1 VSGAGLGRRFTSSAA
16 EANVV
21 VARGVAALQRA
32 HSTSERQ
39 AAIKLVDRHLRRST
53 PMSSALLL
61 NLAPS
66 SIALPPSPKAVRVG
80 VAVDVHGRA
89 PTSSNLNL
97 TGEIVQRRALDGVL
111 DGGRHRFE
119 QAAHD
124 DARRRSWLLRR
135 ARVVCRHQAADE
147 PTQHAGALS
156 ALSTAHCK
164 RRSGRRR
171 RRRRRRQRT
180 RQCTSTTTSD

>member
-1 VSGAGLGRRFTSSAA
+1 
-16 EANVV
+16 
-21 VARGVAALQRA
+21 
-32 HSTSERQ
+32 
-39 AAIKLVDRHLRRST
+39 
-53 PMSSALLL
+53 MSSALLL

-124 DARRRSWLLRR
+124 DARRRSWLLLQR
-135 ARVVCRHQAADE
+135 ARVVQT
-147 PTQHAGALS
+147 P
-156 ALSTAHCK
+156 
-164 RRSGRRR
+164 GRRR
-171 RRRRRRQRT
+171 ADAARRRAVGVEHGALQTALWPASSSSSSAKSEAVHDDDERMTCVGSTHRHKCSDTVAPRRVEIAI
-180 RQCTSTTTSD
+180 

>member
-1 VSGAGLGRRFTSSAA
+1 
-16 EANVV
+16 
-21 VARGVAALQRA
+21 
-32 HSTSERQ
+32 
-39 AAIKLVDRHLRRST
+39 
-53 PMSSALLL
+53 MSSALLL

-66 SIALPPSPKAVRVG
+66 SIALPPSPKAVRVS

-89 PTSSNLNL
+89 PTSSKLNL

-124 DARRRSWLLRR
+124 DARRRLRR

-147 PTQHAGALS
+147 PTQHAGALA

-171 RRRRRRQRT
+171 RRRRREAVHDDDERLT
-180 RQCTSTTTSD
+180 CVDSTHRHKCSDTVAPRRVEIAI

>member
-1 VSGAGLGRRFTSSAA
+1 MAALHQLAKLGRRSECRCRTRRPSAA
-16 EANVV
+16 
-21 VARGVAALQRA
+21 RA
-32 HSTSERQ
+32 WRTATCTLDERQ

-124 DARRRSWLLRR
+124 DARRRSSCCCDVLEW
-135 ARVVCRHQAADE
+135 CRHQAADE

-171 RRRRRRQRT
+171 RRRRRQRA
-180 RQCTSTTTSD
+180 RQCTTTTSD

>member
-1 VSGAGLGRRFTSSAA
+1 
-16 EANVV
+16 
-21 VARGVAALQRA
+21 
-32 HSTSERQ
+32 
-39 AAIKLVDRHLRRST
+39 
-53 PMSSALLL
+53 MSSALLL

-124 DARRRSWLLRR
+124 DARRRRSCWCDVLEW
-135 ARVVCRHQAADE
+135 CRHQAADE

-171 RRRRRRQRT
+171 RRRRRQRA
-180 RQCTSTTTSD
+180 RQCTTTTSD

>member
-1 VSGAGLGRRFTSSAA
+1 
-16 EANVV
+16 
-21 VARGVAALQRA
+21 
-32 HSTSERQ
+32 
-39 AAIKLVDRHLRRST
+39 
-53 PMSSALLL
+53 MSSALLL

-135 ARVVCRHQAADE
+135 ARVGCTHQAADE

-171 RRRRRRQRT
+171 RRRRRREAVHDDDERLT
-180 RQCTSTTTSD
+180 CVGSTHRHKCSDTVAPRRVEIAI

>member
-1 VSGAGLGRRFTSSAA
+1 
-16 EANVV
+16 
-21 VARGVAALQRA
+21 
-32 HSTSERQ
+32 
-39 AAIKLVDRHLRRST
+39 
-53 PMSSALLL
+53 MSSALLL

-89 PTSSNLNL
+89 PISSTLNL

-124 DARRRSWLLRR
+124 DARRRSCCCDVLARVVQTPGRRRADAARRRAVGVEHGALQTALWPASSSSSSAKNEAVHDDDERLTCVGSTQAHVQRLRR
-135 ARVVCRHQAADE
+135 AGVEIAI
-147 PTQHAGALS
+147 
-156 ALSTAHCK
+156 
-164 RRSGRRR
+164 
-171 RRRRRRQRT
+171 
-180 RQCTSTTTSD
+180 

>member
-1 VSGAGLGRRFTSSAA
+1 MAALHQLAKLGRRSESRCRTRRPSAA
-16 EANVV
+16 
-21 VARGVAALQRA
+21 RA
-32 HSTSERQ
+32 WRTATCTLDERRT
-39 AAIKLVDRHLRRST
+39 AIGLVDRHLRRST

-89 PTSSNLNL
+89 PTSSTLNL

-124 DARRRSWLLRR
+124 DARRRSCCCNVLEW
-135 ARVVCRHQAADE
+135 CTHQAADE

-171 RRRRRRQRT
+171 RRRRRQRA
-180 RQCTSTTTSD
+180 RQCTTTTSD

>member
-1 VSGAGLGRRFTSSAA
+1 
-16 EANVV
+16 
-21 VARGVAALQRA
+21 
-32 HSTSERQ
+32 
-39 AAIKLVDRHLRRST
+39 
-53 PMSSALLL
+53 MSSALLL

-80 VAVDVHGRA
+80 VGVDVHGRA
-89 PTSSNLNL
+89 PTSSTLNL

-135 ARVVCRHQAADE
+135 ARVVQT
-147 PTQHAGALS
+147 P
-156 ALSTAHCK
+156 
-164 RRSGRRR
+164 GRRR
-171 RRRRRRQRT
+171 ADAARRRAVGVEHGALQTALWPASSSSSSAKSEAVHDDDERLTCVGSTHRHKCSDTVAPRRVEIAI
-180 RQCTSTTTSD
+180 

>member
-1 VSGAGLGRRFTSSAA
+1 MAALHQLAKLGRRSECRCRTRRPSAA
-16 EANVV
+16 RVWRTATCT
-21 VARGVAALQRA
+21 LD
-32 HSTSERQ
+32 ERQ
-39 AAIKLVDRHLRRST
+39 AMARLVDRHLRRST

-124 DARRRSWLLRR
+124 DARRRSCCCDVLEW
-135 ARVVCRHQAADE
+135 CRHQAADE

-171 RRRRRRQRT
+171 RRRRRQRA
-180 RQCTSTTTSD
+180 RQCTTTTSD

>member
-1 VSGAGLGRRFTSSAA
+1 
-16 EANVV
+16 
-21 VARGVAALQRA
+21 
-32 HSTSERQ
+32 
-39 AAIKLVDRHLRRST
+39 
-53 PMSSALLL
+53 MSSALLL

-89 PTSSNLNL
+89 PTSSTLNL

-124 DARRRSWLLRR
+124 DARRRLRR
-135 ARVVCRHQAADE
+135 ARVVQT
-147 PTQHAGALS
+147 P
-156 ALSTAHCK
+156 
-164 RRSGRRR
+164 GRRR
-171 RRRRRRQRT
+171 ADAARRRAVGVEHGALQTALWPASSSSSSAKSEAVHDDDERLTCVGSTHRHKCSDTVAPRRVEIAI
-180 RQCTSTTTSD
+180 

>member
-1 VSGAGLGRRFTSSAA
+1 
-16 EANVV
+16 
-21 VARGVAALQRA
+21 
-32 HSTSERQ
+32 
-39 AAIKLVDRHLRRST
+39 
-53 PMSSALLL
+53 MSSALLL

-124 DARRRSWLLRR
+124 DARRRSCCCDVLEW
-135 ARVVCRHQAADE
+135 CRHQAADE

-156 ALSTAHCK
+156 ALSTAHCTALWPASSSSSSAK
-164 RRSGRRR
+164 SEAVHQHGDERLTCVGSTHRHKCSDTVALRRVEIAI
-171 RRRRRRQRT
+171 
-180 RQCTSTTTSD
+180 